1 MSTDAYKTLIVVPA
15 GDSNFEYALKKYA
28 TSDDLTRAYECL
40 SNHPYGNKT
49 RLARVKSEI
58 RKRKKEGRF

>member
-15 GDSNFEYALKKYA
+15 GDSNFEHALKKYA
-28 TSDDLTRAYECL
+28 TSDDLTRAYEYL

-49 RLARVKSEI
+49 
-58 RKRKKEGRF
+58 